1 MLLYI
6 FENIGIVAFMK
17 KTFLLCILLIW
28 AITGCTATSFQSDTP
43 HPTVSL
49 PGENSLMP
57 ASSFTPFTTPI
68 PSPTAIIPDSGW
80 THLQPGLEQRT
91 LNLIGP
97 QNTVTESILILRVDP
112 ETFSF
117 EVHHQTN
124 PLSLEEWAE
133 QTNADIVLNGG
144 YYLIENETYYPTG
157 LVISNSEPFGTSYG
171 EFAGMFTVSNGYAD
185 LRWLAQ
191 VPYDPS
197 EQFDFALQSF
207 PLLVK
212 PGGQLGF
219 SAEFEDNLTARR
231 TVLAK
236 DQSGNILFILTQ
248 KRYFTLHT
256 LSMFLTGSDL
266 DLDIAVNLDGGPST
280 GLFIREPYF
289 KIPAATLLPFVL
301 TIHAK

>member
-1 MLLYI
+1 MKSSFMLW
-6 FENIGIVAFMK
+6 
-17 KTFLLCILLIW
+17 ILLIFGL
-28 AITGCTATSFQSDTP
+28 TGCVSATLNNLEPIITP
-43 HPTVSL
+43 PPPPENTLNPT
-49 PGENSLMP
+49 PNS
-57 ASSFTPFTTPI
+57 TPLITRI
-68 PSPTAIIPDSGW
+68 PSPTAIVPDSGW
-80 THLQPGLEQRT
+80 THLLPGLEIRT

-97 QNTVTESILILRVDP
+97 QDAVSESIVIFRIDP
-112 ETFSF
+112 VLYSF
-117 EVHHQTN
+117 EVHHQTT
-124 PLSLEEWAE
+124 PLNLEEWAA
-133 QTNADIVLNGG
+133 QTNADIVVNAG
-144 YYLIENETYYPTG
+144 YFIIEDEVYYPTG
-157 LVISNSEPFGTSYG
+157 LVISHSEPFGISYG
-171 EFAGMFTVSNGYAD
+171 DFAGMFTVSNGYPD

-212 PGGQLGF
+212 PGGELGF
-219 SAEFEDNLTARR
+219 PAEFEDNLTARR

-236 DQSGNILFILTQ
+236 DQNGNILLILTQ

-266 DLDIAVNLDGGPST
+266 DLNIAVNLDGGPST
-280 GLFIREPYF
+280 GLLIREPYF